1 MGEESNPAI
10 QEWKRRY
17 EHEIIDD
24 AAIPRWNLLTKAR
37 RRRGD
42 SVRDHASRGTSP
54 RASSARRDH

>member
-1 MGEESNPAI
+1 MAEESNPAI

-24 AAIPRWNLLTKAR
+24 AMPRWNLLMKAR

-54 RASSARRDH
+54 RASRGRRDH